1 MPCYRLHRDIAPG
14 HVRAGPPQVHQDPS
28 RQEGVQ
34 VSAQD
39 KATAAAVF
47 KRTPCKKSFKYTIDQ
62 QEI

>member
-47 KRTPCKKSFKYTIDQ
+47 KRTPCK
-62 QEI
+62 